1 MKAFATENK
10 ELFCIFCEEKT
21 ERKALEKLY
30 VVEMRQDE
38 YAHLQSMRTDRVGMC
53 KGADKT
59 WKKKTKARK
68 CKVKGKRGKTVYG
81 LNYD

>member
-10 ELFCIFCEEKT
+10 ELFDIFCEEKT

-30 VVEMRQDE
+30 VVEMRQDG

-53 KGADKT
+53 KGVDKT
-59 WKKKTKARK
+59 WKKEQKQK
-68 CKVKGKRGKTVYG
+68 CKVKEKRGKTLYG